1 MSDSLLARR
10 SGHSRKPS
18 LSGPF
23 RIAFLALTV
32 ALAGCAGGFSAPPPP
47 SPSEIPALEEAL
59 RDQPGSAAVLLRLG
73 AAYREAGRTGEAVA
87 ALERA
92 LQVSPSNAGALY
104 YLGLSHEDGESW
116 GEAREAYQA
125 FLALDPDPPLE
136 ARVRERLA
144 GVRRAELQEA
154 ARTALAQEATLADT
168 APTAG
173 TVAVFPFL
181 FTGADARF
189 APLGRALAELTT
201 SDLARLGRVTV
212 LERARV
218 QFLLDELALSESGR
232 VDPSTAVRS
241 GRILGAGRVVQGS
254 VEATTDAVDAL
265 ATPVPVATGSPPDP
279 VAEADALERLYE
291 VQGRLVLG
299 LHDRMG
305 IQLTDAERELILG
318 RPARSLR
325 SLLLL
330 GMALEAEDRGDFDSA
345 VDLMEEALEEE
356 PDFPE
361 ASEGLDRNRAL
372 VNARDTSISE
382 VAMEGRPQLPPP
394 PGRGPLAVE
403 FDPRDM
409 FRDVEA
415 LIPGVTGRDPS
426 VEFLN
431 AEGLSPSAALL
442 EIILRPPGSGR

>member
-1 MSDSLLARR
+1 MLL
-10 SGHSRKPS
+10 G
-18 LSGPF
+18 G
-23 RIAFLALTV
+23 
-32 ALAGCAGGFSAPPPP
+32 GCAAGPGAPPAP
-47 SPSEIPALEEAL
+47 SPAEIPALEEAL
-59 RDQPGSAAVLLRLG
+59 REQPGSAAVLLRLG
-73 AAYREAGRTGEAVA
+73 AVYREAGRTEEAVA

-92 LQVSPSNAGALY
+92 RELEPSNAGVLY
-104 YLGLSHEDGESW
+104 YLGLAHEDGEAW
-116 GEAREAYQA
+116 VEAREAYQG
-125 FLALDPDPPLE
+125 FLALGAQPQLDALVRDRL
-136 ARVRERLA
+136 ARVRRS
-144 GVRRAELQEA
+144 ELQEA
-154 ARTALAQEATLADT
+154 ARTAVAQEATLADT
-168 APTAG
+168 APAAG

-181 FTGADARF
+181 FTGVDTRF
-189 APLGRALAELTT
+189 TPLGRALAELTT

-254 VEATTDAVDAL
+254 VEANADAVDAL